1 MVLFKR
7 KPVEFVPPPELPAG
21 FDLDQPVWYI
31 PSTGEWFTDYE
42 EYLDRMNYYNIKKF
56 VCETSGNSNFT
67 YFEALKVEKNEMDL
81 MESKFPNPVK
91 EPILRYVSF
100 STVPRID
107 VMVDD
112 VYNKFKD
119 DFFPGDQVMVRGPR
133 EKFRG
138 VVREKARFNPIVMS
152 NGTVRDGYC
161 SYRVLLETNEEITVN
176 DSSQMSRERNTFT
189 KWFVK
194 SFLKMSLIRANRVG
208 APWVVRPN
216 VAKKYR
222 IPIEYPAELKSFK
235 AILEEEIYERHNPF
249 ATSGSNPYYSS
260 GSGNSNRS
268 RTHIKHEKG
277 PDDSDNSLSSL
288 SSESTIPESN
298 PSVFEDIKETPPTN
312 SEQEE
317 GRNLQNWK
325 DQWYEILKKCTI
337 YFEPVSSEDVDVEL
351 QKKVKDMFE
360 FSGSKFAETFDPET
374 VNFII
379 SLRPYSTRVRY
390 PDDDIFF
397 SVHSHHIKVWHYE
410 KCMRFF
416 KSINIT
422 PRKIEQAKIYSKLPG
437 ASFADVKK
445 LIIANRNYPKAAI
458 QRQLPIED
466 RKLLAKVAEK
476 TALFTIEEK
485 KPKRANHG
493 HNAVKHNKPL
503 PPVDDLTLPLNKVQ
517 LPSKRPKWKK
527 LEHTFGDPS
536 SLLEVWV
543 FINMYSKALIIDN
556 FTFDDYCTALTWT
569 DKDEQ
574 CQLLQEIFCALLS
587 AVIDEEGE
595 LQITLPEELMEE
607 TDNEEEEEEGKVKDK
622 ASVKPDVK
630 EKEASK
636 IKVEPSE
643 MGDKKQGANTEADGK
658 MDGTEKST
666 EAAIKEAEV
675 VEIKGESEMETN
687 VKKEKKEEEKEAEE
701 DDDEITHNAYAAIE
715 YRKINWQ
722 NRLEK
727 RQFKNGGWVIILLG
741 VFSLVDYIPDYSE
754 SINEIYNIL
763 APGDYKPTPATLE
776 RNFYESLSPKL
787 RLRTLEILVDLLLNG
802 TVIRDYIDEIAEK
815 SSDYRRDRFEL
826 IRKIKATLEEAR
838 ETQKQILDILDDV
851 DTDSIRAKLERE
863 GHPDKPTKKGR
874 GRGGRPSHN
883 YLPPVPTELEK
894 EVAKTNEKFDSLIK
908 DRVSKQDALKEL
920 REKKKEIEKHLS
932 ELNIKRVR
940 YIGRDAYYNRYWWFE
955 RNGLPNL
962 GSSAHGG
969 DDDEE
974 EDENNDAQS
983 DDDDSEDKSDEE
995 DDDGEEE
1002 EDDKEKE
1009 SSEYISDTYLMGRL
1023 WVQGPTDSDR
1033 RCHLGMSDDVLKIF
1047 EDEKTRSNQE
1057 VEKNNEQI
1065 IEFDEE
1071 STDEGQEKTDER
1083 GAQELS
1089 ASGKKPEINEI
1100 SCKSFSPTGWLASA
1114 CRNAFHINFEG
1125 DSVKKDSGEVIVS
1138 SKGEVS
1144 LDNNYSAFEKKALA
1158 ESPDMLLGGND
1169 WRYLETTE
1177 DFDKFVALLNSGGIR
1192 ERALKKEA
1200 TDLQD
1205 SIKKRLQARMSFLGI
1220 GKKSDEQVRLERII
1234 KENTVSVEE
1243 KNALELLEEKET
1255 IMSTE
1260 DKKKSEG
1267 GDGDVS
1273 EGGDEIEENSGEDD
1287 REGQDSS
1294 SSDGAEQKSKKKRR
1308 LEDEEDSPDAK
1319 KARYISRPAE
1329 RIVRRQE
1336 LRRKRKQIE
1345 EKNEKRESAQQ
1356 ELETI
1361 GRDRDR
1367 ENVLQWV
1374 NSSALER
1381 FGHTHYEGPKAE
1393 PKKNGKKK
1401 KRGRR

>member
-7 KPVEFVPPPELPAG
+7 KPVEFVPPPELPAD
-21 FDLDQPVWYI
+21 FDLDRQIWYI
-31 PSTGEWFTDYE
+31 PFTGEWFIDYE

-208 APWVVRPN
+208 APWVVRSN

-222 IPIEYPAELKSFK
+222 IPAEYPSELKPFK
-235 AILEEEIYERHNPF
+235 AILEEEIYERHNPL
-249 ATSGSNPYYSS
+249 ASNGTNQYHSS
-260 GSGNSNRS
+260 VIGNNRS
-268 RTHIKHEKG
+268 RTHPRHEKS
-277 PDDSDNSLSSL
+277 PDESENTLSSL
-288 SSESTIPESN
+288 SSECTIPEST

-317 GRNLQNWK
+317 GRNLQSWK

-337 YFEPVSSEDVDVEL
+337 YFEPVNSEEVDVEL
-351 QKKVKDMFE
+351 QQKVKDMFE
-360 FSGSKFAETFDPET
+360 FSGSKLAETFDSET

-379 SLRPYSTRVRY
+379 SLRPYSTRVHY
-390 PDDDIFF
+390 LDDDIFSF
-397 SVHSHHIKVWHYE
+397 VHSRHIKVWHYE

-466 RKLLAKVAEK
+466 RKLLAKAAEK

-485 KPKRANHG
+485 KPRGGNHS
-493 HNAVKHNKPL
+493 HHASKPNKPL
-503 PPVDDLTLPLNKVQ
+503 PPVEDFLLPFNKIHP
-517 LPSKRPKWKK
+517 LSKRPAWKK
-527 LEHTFGDPS
+527 LNSTFGDPS

-574 CQLLQEIFCALLS
+574 CQLLQEIICSLLT
-587 AVIDEEGE
+587 AVIDENGE
-595 LQITLPEELMEE
+595 MQITLPEELMEE
-607 TDNEEEEEEGKVKDK
+607 DDNEEEEEEESKAKEETPIEDGVKKTDGTKSNEQSRGEDK
-622 ASVKPDVK
+622 PSV
-630 EKEASK
+630 S
-636 IKVEPSE
+636 
-643 MGDKKQGANTEADGK
+643 NTDADGK
-658 MDGTEKST
+658 TDGIIKKENVFEQQDTEV
-666 EAAIKEAEV
+666 I
-675 VEIKGESEMETN
+675 EIKDEKEPEKT
-687 VKKEKKEEEKEAEE
+687 VKVEEEEEEE
-701 DDDEITHNAYAAIE
+701 DSDEITHNAYAAIE
-715 YRKINWQ
+715 YRKISWQ
-722 NRLEK
+722 SRLEN

-741 VFSLVDYIPDYSE
+741 VFSLVDYIPDFSKA
-754 SINEIYNIL
+754 INKIYNVL

-776 RNFYESLSPKL
+776 RNFYTSLSPRL
-787 RLRTLEILVDLLLNG
+787 RLKAFQILVDLLLNG
-802 TVIRDYIDEIAEK
+802 TVIRNYIDEIAEK
-815 SSDYRRDRFEL
+815 SSEYRRDRFEL

-851 DTDSIRAKLERE
+851 DTDAIRAKLERE
-863 GHPDKPTKKGR
+863 GHPDKPTKRGR

-883 YLPPVPTELEK
+883 YLPPAPTELEK
-894 EVAKTNEKFDSLIK
+894 EVAKTNERFNKLIK
-908 DRVSKQDALKEL
+908 DRVSKQNEL
-920 REKKKEIEKHLS
+920 REHREKKKEIEKHLT

-940 YIGRDAYYNRYWWFE
+940 YIGRDAFYNRYWWFE

-962 GSSAHGG
+962 GSSAHG
-969 DDDEE
+969 DDED
-974 EDENNDAQS
+974 EDEDENENNDAQS
-983 DDDDSEDKSDEE
+983 EDEDSEDKS
-995 DDDGEEE
+995 EE
-1002 EDDKEKE
+1002 EDEEEDNDKGNN
-1009 SSEYISDTYLMGRL
+1009 EYISDTHLMGRL

-1033 RCHLGMSDDVLKIF
+1033 RYHLNISDTTLKVFEEEKAKSRDSEEGGKLEKKGDKNIENDEKSADESEKTTEKDIQKPVATEFTNSELDKASNKIF
-1047 EDEKTRSNQE
+1047 DPS
-1057 VEKNNEQI
+1057 
-1065 IEFDEE
+1065 
-1071 STDEGQEKTDER
+1071 
-1083 GAQELS
+1083 
-1089 ASGKKPEINEI
+1089 
-1100 SCKSFSPTGWLASA
+1100 GWLANS
-1114 CRNAFHINFEG
+1114 CKTLFHLSFEG
-1125 DSVKKDSGEVIVS
+1125 DNVKKETGEVVINA
-1138 SKGEVS
+1138 KGEVS
-1144 LDNNYSAFEKKALA
+1144 SNQYSAVQRKALSEA
-1158 ESPDMLLGGND
+1158 PDMLLGGSD
-1169 WRYLETTE
+1169 WRYLETVE
-1177 DFDKFVALLNSGGIR
+1177 DFDKFVALLNSGGTR

-1200 TDLQD
+1200 TELQD
-1205 SIKKRLQARMSFLGI
+1205 SIRKRLQARMSFLGI
-1220 GKKSDEQVRLERII
+1220 GKKSDEQIELEKII
-1234 KENTVSVEE
+1234 KEN
-1243 KNALELLEEKET
+1243 A
-1255 IMSTE
+1255 
-1260 DKKKSEG
+1260 
-1267 GDGDVS
+1267 VS
-1273 EGGDEIEENSGEDD
+1273 EEE
-1287 REGQDSS
+1287 RKILDS
-1294 SSDGAEQKSKKKRR
+1294 
-1308 LEDEEDSPDAK
+1308 LEDENPRTNERNANEDGEDEFESDESSDNDDNEREDSTSTEENDQTNDRKRKLHGNEINHDSKRAK
-1319 KARYISRPAE
+1319 YTSRPAE
-1329 RIVRRQE
+1329 RIAKRQE
-1336 LRRKRKQIE
+1336 LRRRIRQIE
-1345 EKNEKRESAQQ
+1345 QKDKKREEAQE
-1356 ELETI
+1356 ELKLI
-1361 GRDRDR
+1361 GKDLER

-1374 NSSALER
+1374 NSSALEKL
-1381 FGHTHYEGPKAE
+1381 GHTHYEGPKVE
-1393 PKKNGKKK
+1393 PKKNSKKK